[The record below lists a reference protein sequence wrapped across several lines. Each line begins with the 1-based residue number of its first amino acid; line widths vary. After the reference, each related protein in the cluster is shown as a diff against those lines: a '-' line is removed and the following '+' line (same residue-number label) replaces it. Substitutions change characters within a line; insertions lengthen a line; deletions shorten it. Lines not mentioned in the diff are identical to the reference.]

1 MSSMIEKL
9 VMAGYPRKEMYHHYS
24 DLYVFITPVTI
35 KVVDE
40 WFKEQHDYFN
50 TKDRLNYF
58 YGSSCDLGCS
68 GDSCQWGSSDG
79 QTIDFDP
86 ESIK

>member
-1 MSSMIEKL
+1 MSSLIEKL

-40 WFKEQHDYFN
+40 WFKEQQLH
-50 TKDRLNYF
+50 KDLFVSRFKDNITGKTMYDIAF
-58 YGSSCDLGCS
+58 QYYEEIEQD
-68 GDSCQWGSSDG
+68 
-79 QTIDFDP
+79 
-86 ESIK
+86 